1 MRKLKRGGRCFEAF
15 VLRTRMTQI
24 GKEQSKIDIQIK
36 EVEDI
41 VRKIKA
47 IRKINEEV
55 LQDGN

>member
-1 MRKLKRGGRCFEAF
+1 
-15 VLRTRMTQI
+15 MTQI